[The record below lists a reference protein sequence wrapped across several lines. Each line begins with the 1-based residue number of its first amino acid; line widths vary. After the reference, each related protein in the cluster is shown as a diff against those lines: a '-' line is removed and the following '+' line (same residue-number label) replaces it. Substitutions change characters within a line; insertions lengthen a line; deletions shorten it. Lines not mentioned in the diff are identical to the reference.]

1 MLHTSLDIDTASDDT
16 LHSHGFSPSQGCKS
30 NRISSAVNVNLSPYV
45 DKRLRI
51 KGVKSLIMVKIAEI
65 NFNSSSVLNFS
76 YDKCVHCGREV
87 SLTLVSYTHLL
98 LL

>member
-1 MLHTSLDIDTASDDT
+1 MHSATGVCMYVLHTSLDIDTPSDET

-51 KGVKSLIMVKIAEI
+51 KGVKLLTI
-65 NFNSSSVLNFS
+65 NS
-76 YDKCVHCGREV
+76 HG
-87 SLTLVSYTHLL
+87 
-98 LL
+98 